1 MTTTTPAV
9 TYKPPTPSIQV
20 SVREPAIQII
30 AVGGTVRFYCDARTV
45 SARVSYFMLIMF
57 INADAI
63 KRKFVFSID

>member
-30 AVGGTVRFYCDARTV
+30 AVGGTVRFYCDAHTV
-45 SARVSYFMLIMF
+45 SARVSYFMF